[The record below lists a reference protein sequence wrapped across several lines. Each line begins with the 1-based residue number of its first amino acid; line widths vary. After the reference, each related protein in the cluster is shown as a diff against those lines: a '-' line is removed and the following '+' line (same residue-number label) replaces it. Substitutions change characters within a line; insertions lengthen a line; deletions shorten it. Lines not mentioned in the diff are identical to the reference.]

1 MMKSSNKIVRY
12 SAMFTLICVMLVGFA
27 AVSFSKPVVA
37 DEVTA
42 AQAASH
48 YVPADAMLEKVSDN
62 GDSYTA
68 HFAADEAGMSML
80 YDVTIDKSTQE
91 VSNMQMNVNGVKA
104 TSASYQD

>member
-1 MMKSSNKIVRY
+1 MKSSNKIVRY
-12 SAMFTLICVMLVGFA
+12 ATMFTLICVMLIGFA
-27 AVSFSKPVVA
+27 AVSFSRPVVA

-68 HFAADEAGMSML
+68 HFAADEAGMAMI
-80 YDVTIDKSTQE
+80 YDVTVDKKSQE
-91 VSNMQMNVNGVKA
+91 ISSMQLEVNGVKT
-104 TSASYQD
+104 TSIAH